1 MITDFNSYTNGFK
14 ITGFRNKYSNK
25 IGKYGTFY
33 NIKKPKYYETNEID
47 LIFKNPLIINDVDV
61 YNFEGLS
68 LEYLFWLWFPDYDLV
83 KNSKNQN
90 IETSEI
96 IDKMVTKEAINRGYD
111 GIVMNDLEIV
121 DLRTHP
127 EYKK

>member
-1 MITDFNSYTNGFK
+1 M
-14 ITGFRNKYSNK
+14 
-25 IGKYGTFY
+25 
-33 NIKKPKYYETNEID
+33 
-47 LIFKNPLIINDVDV
+47 IINDEDV

-83 KNSKNQN
+83 KNSKIKK
-90 IETSEI
+90 IETSEN

-111 GIVMNDLEIV
+111 GIIMNDLEIV

-127 EYKK
+127 EYKNITKKKIRKNETH